1 MLKTY
6 SSSGLK
12 NIQSSGREIFPT
24 TKDKLDAALN
34 AAPTV
39 VLEKEV
45 HNRIVEDNY
54 LLSGSRDVTQDN
66 DESDDELVVE
76 VDTNTVRL
84 EMFFELWFE
93 KEWLIC
99 CQHSYL

>member
-1 MLKTY
+1 MLRTY

-12 NIQSSGREIFPT
+12 YIQSAGREIFPT

-34 AAPTV
+34 APPTV

-45 HNRIVEDNY
+45 HNKIVEDNY

-84 EMFFELWFE
+84 EMFFEL
-93 KEWLIC
+93 
-99 CQHSYL
+99 

>member
-1 MLKTY
+1 MLRTY

-12 NIQSSGREIFPT
+12 NIQTSGREIIPT

-34 AAPTV
+34 APPTAA

-54 LLSGSRDVTQDN
+54 LLSGSRIVTQDN
-66 DESDDELVVE
+66 DESDDEVVVE
-76 VDTNTVRL
+76 GKIQT
-84 EMFFELWFE
+84 
-93 KEWLIC
+93 
-99 CQHSYL
+99 Q

>member
-1 MLKTY
+1 MLRTY

-12 NIQSSGREIFPT
+12 YIQSAGREIFPT

-34 AAPTV
+34 APPTAA

-54 LLSGSRDVTQDN
+54 LLSEAGMSRRTM
-66 DESDDELVVE
+66 
-76 VDTNTVRL
+76 TNPMTS
-84 EMFFELWFE
+84 W
-93 KEWLIC
+93 
-99 CQHSYL
+99 